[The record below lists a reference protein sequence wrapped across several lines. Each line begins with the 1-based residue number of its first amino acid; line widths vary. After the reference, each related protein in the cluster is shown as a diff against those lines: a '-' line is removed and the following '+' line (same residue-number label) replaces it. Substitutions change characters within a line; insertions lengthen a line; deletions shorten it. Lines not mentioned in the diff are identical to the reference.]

1 MLGFVRA
8 MSQFNFEELHMS
20 FFINEKVIVHYE
32 IDEDRL
38 YQYIKNLSYKEY
50 KSFRSDFIS
59 EAVNKSLVTDTS
71 EAKQKF
77 WERLIN
83 NLKEK
88 YGFVSP
94 LSDNPDAIRKRYQK
108 NA

>member
-1 MLGFVRA
+1 
-8 MSQFNFEELHMS
+8 MSQFNSEELPMS
-20 FFINEKVIVHYE
+20 FFINERVIVHYE
-32 IDEDRL
+32 IDEHRL
-38 YQYIKNLSYKEY
+38 YSHIKNLSYREY

-59 EAVNKSLVTDTS
+59 EAVNKNLVTNTS

-83 NLKEK
+83 SFKSK
-88 YGFVSP
+88 YGFSP
-94 LSDNPDAIRKRYQK
+94 PISDNPDAIRKRYQR